1 MLVMTVH
8 KGKTLEFEFDDG
20 TVSVTVKSISIA
32 KGSVEFEIDGPNTIS
47 VEEQFTLKRDDECE
61 EA

>member
-20 TVSVTVKSISIA
+20 TVSVTLKSISRVT
-32 KGSVEFEIDGPNTIS
+32 GSVEFEIDGPKTMSIDTPFN
-47 VEEQFTLKRDDECE
+47 LPPDDDCE
-61 EA
+61 EE